1 VGTVCV
7 HTSGVSALSGKTA
20 IVTGASSGIGHA
32 IATALLKEGATVFGL
47 CRSIGKIPGGVTP
60 ISCDVRDPDRIV
72 HAFEIFDAAAPG
84 LDILVNNAGIAYLAR
99 ITDGDP
105 SDWDEMWEVNVRGAA
120 LCIQQALKRFPES
133 GGRIVNISSLSGHRV
148 PPTGGFYAPT
158 KFAVRALSDALRL
171 EFKID
176 GAPHHISTISPGF
189 VDTPL
194 VETYFRG
201 RESAFKRMKATM
213 RMLDPEDIARAVL
226 HVVTGPP
233 HAEVGDI
240 VIRSTDQKV

>member
-1 VGTVCV
+1 M
-7 HTSGVSALSGKTA
+7 SQLSGKTA
-20 IVTGASSGIGHA
+20 VVTGASSGIGRA
-32 IATALLKEGATVFGL
+32 VASTLRDEGATVFGL
-47 CRSIGKIPGGVTP
+47 CRKIGKLPEGVTP
-60 ISCDVRDPDRIV
+60 ISCDLRDPERIA
-72 HAFEIFDAAAPG
+72 HAFDIFDAAAAG
-84 LDILVNNAGIAYLAR
+84 LDILVNNSGIAYLAR

-105 SDWDEMWEVNVRGAA
+105 ADWDEMWEVNVRGTA
-120 LCIQQALKRFPES
+120 LCIQQALKRFPEA
-133 GGRIVNISSLSGHRV
+133 GGRIVNIASLSGHRV

-158 KFAVRALSDALRL
+158 KFAVKALTDALRN

-176 GAPHHISTISPGF
+176 GAPHHVSTISPGF

-201 RESAFKRMKATM
+201 RERAFQRMKSTM

-226 HVVTGPP
+226 HVVTAPP

>member
-1 VGTVCV
+1 MSV
-7 HTSGVSALSGKTA
+7 LSGKTA
-20 IVTGASSGIGHA
+20 VVTGASSGIGRA
-32 IATALLKEGATVFGL
+32 VASALRDEGAAVFGL
-47 CRSIGKIPGGVTP
+47 CRKIGKLPEGVTP
-60 ISCDVRDPDRIV
+60 ISCDLRDPERIA
-72 HAFEIFDAAAPG
+72 HAFDIFDAAASG
-84 LDILVNNAGIAYLAR
+84 LDILVNNSGIAYLAR

-105 SDWDEMWEVNVRGAA
+105 ADWDEMWEVNVRGTA

-133 GGRIVNISSLSGHRV
+133 GGRIVNIASLSGHRV

-158 KFAVRALSDALRL
+158 KFAVKALTDALRN

-176 GAPHHISTISPGF
+176 GAPHHVSTISPGF

-201 RESAFKRMKATM
+201 RESAFKRMKSTM

-226 HVVTGPP
+226 HIVTAPP

>member
-1 VGTVCV
+1 MP
-7 HTSGVSALSGKTA
+7 VSLLSGKSA
-20 IVTGASSGIGHA
+20 VVTGASSGIGHA
-32 IATALLKEGATVFGL
+32 IATALIEQGASVFGL
-47 CRSIGKIPGGVTP
+47 CRKIGKLPDGVTP
-60 ISCDVRDPDRIV
+60 ISCDLRDPQRIA
-72 HAFEIFDAAAPG
+72 HAFEILDTATPR

-99 ITDGDP
+99 LTDGDP
-105 SDWDEMWEVNVRGAA
+105 ADWDEMWEVNVRAPA

-158 KFAVRALSDALRL
+158 KFAMKALTDALRN

-176 GAPHHISTISPGF
+176 GARHHVSTVSPGF

-201 RESAFKRMKATM
+201 RERAFKRMKDNM

-226 HVVTGPP
+226 HIVTAPP